1 MSLKTSQPYL
11 EHIEEITQQA
21 RTLGERA
28 LVLKLLT
35 RKLGSLSVE
44 LTAKVSGLSLERL
57 EALGEALLDFE
68 GVGNL
73 EQWLGVVEL
82 ET

>member
-11 EHIEEITQQA
+11 DHIAEVTQRA
-21 RTLGERA
+21 RTAEGRS

-35 RKLGSLSVE
+35 RKLGNLSPE
-44 LTAKVSGLSLERL
+44 MNASVSDLSLERL

-68 GVGNL
+68 GVGDL
-73 EQWLGVVEL
+73 EQWLG
-82 ET
+82 